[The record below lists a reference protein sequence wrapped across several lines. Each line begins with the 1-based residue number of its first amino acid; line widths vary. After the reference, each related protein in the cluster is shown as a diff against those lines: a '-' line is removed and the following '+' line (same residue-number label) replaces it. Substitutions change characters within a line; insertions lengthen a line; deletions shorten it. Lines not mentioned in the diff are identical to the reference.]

1 MDFNYGIPQFNINL
15 PKVQF
20 RSAAGTYAPHSIP
33 SKDTFTSNPL
43 YDNFGSKEQIEAEI
57 KSNPRI
63 KEILEQYN
71 IQAKVNIEELNKL
84 RQGHLQDTRITAAKI
99 YSSLPQELK
108 KEANLS
114 DIQQAAL
121 FHDYGKVLIPNSILN
136 KTGQLTDEEREIM
149 QLHSEL
155 GYELLKNKNLSE
167 NALGLVKYHHQTPTG
182 TGYPVINDG
191 FVYGIDTQILN
202 AADKYS
208 ALREKRSY
216 KEPFSREEALEIM
229 KEDVKKGIISQE
241 VYNALER
248 AV

>member
-20 RSAAGTYAPHSIP
+20 RSAAGTYAPYGTP

-84 RQGHLQDTRITAAKI
+84 RQRHLQDTRITAAKI

-136 KTGQLTDEEREIM
+136 KAGQLTDEEREIM

-229 KEDVKKGIISQE
+229 KEDVKKGVISQE

>member
-1 MDFNYGIPQFNINL
+1 MEFNYNIPQFNINL

-20 RSAAGTYAPHSIP
+20 RSAAGAHAPYGVS

-43 YDNFGSKEQIEAEI
+43 YDNFGTKAQIEAEI

-63 KEILEQYN
+63 KELLGQYN
-71 IQAKVNIEELNKL
+71 IQPKVNIEELNKL
-84 RQGHLQDTRITAAKI
+84 KQGHLQDTRVTAAKI

-108 KEANLS
+108 NEANLP

-121 FHDYGKVLIPNSILN
+121 FHDYGKVLIPESILN
-136 KTGQLTDEEREIM
+136 KAGQLTDKEREVM
-149 QLHSEL
+149 NLHSEL

-167 NALGLVKYHHQTPTG
+167 NALGLVKYHHQTPKG
-182 TGYPVINDG
+182 TGYPAIDDG

-216 KEPFSREEALEIM
+216 KNALSREEALEVI
-229 KEDVKKGIISQE
+229 KKDVEKGLISQQ
-241 VYNALER
+241 VYNALEK

>member
-20 RSAAGTYAPHSIP
+20 RSAAGTYAPHSTP

>member
-20 RSAAGTYAPHSIP
+20 RSAAGTYAPHSTP

-167 NALGLVKYHHQTPTG
+167 NALGLVKYHHQTQTG

>member
-1 MDFNYGIPQFNINL
+1 MEFNYNIPQFNINL

-20 RSAAGTYAPHSIP
+20 KSASGVYAPYSTP

-43 YDNFGSKEQIEAEI
+43 YENFGTKAQIEAEI

-63 KEILEQYN
+63 KELLNQYN
-71 IQAKVNIEELNKL
+71 IQPKVNIEELNKL
-84 RQGHLQDTRITAAKI
+84 KQGHLQDTRVTAAKI
-99 YSSLPQELK
+99 YSALPQELK
-108 KEANLS
+108 REANLP

-121 FHDYGKVLIPNSILN
+121 FHDYGKVLIPDSILN
-136 KTGQLTDEEREIM
+136 KAGQLTEKEREIM
-149 QLHSEL
+149 NLHSEL
-155 GYELLKNKNLSE
+155 GYELLKDKNLSE
-167 NALGLVKYHHQTPTG
+167 NALGLVKYHHQTPHG
-182 TGYPVINDG
+182 TGYPAINDG

-216 KEPFSREEALEIM
+216 KEPLSREEALEVM
-229 KEDVKKGIISQE
+229 REDVNKGIISQE